1 MGRKG
6 NKIITDPI
14 WRFFMVIC
22 HLLTGYKYKLRV
34 KLRKEN
40 SKKSFEKVGAV
51 DIDTAVIINFIESQ

>member
-1 MGRKG
+1 
-6 NKIITDPI
+6 
-14 WRFFMVIC
+14 MVIC
-22 HLLTGYKYKLRV
+22 HSLTGYKYKLRV